1 MKGCPSAL
9 RVIQADSAN
18 KTNIEDVLHNNCDEA
33 GKGWI
38 APESAVDEAAELV
51 IHLGCP
57 QKITSVQI
65 KNLKKE
71 FGGTKSFTLYI
82 GNHLSGPWNLV
93 KSGELNQT
101 EDCTDPM
108 QVIKLQK
115 G

>member
-1 MKGCPSAL
+1 MKGCPNAL
-9 RVIQADSAN
+9 RVIQADSAS

-38 APESAVDEAAELV
+38 APESAVDQAAELV

-65 KNLKKE
+65 KNLNKE
-71 FGGTKSFTLYI
+71 LGGTKSFSLYI